1 MGHLTFRWICCQ
13 IGSREHY
20 AVPRAL
26 NRAGALQELL
36 TDTWVGPASVG
47 AVVGGRR
54 LAGRYHPDLQTARV
68 WAPNLSA
75 LRFEA
80 TQRLA
85 VATGWE
91 RMLKRNEWFQA
102 RALSRLRT
110 LASAHPGLPLCLFAY
125 SYAARHLFAFAKSQ
139 GWMTVLGQID
149 PGPPEERVVR
159 RLHAEHP
166 DLATAWEGAPMSYW
180 RDWSEEW
187 HLADRVVVNSE
198 WSRSAMLEEGVPA
211 SILRVVPLAYEPD
224 AAANASREWP
234 DRFADDRLLRV
245 LFLGQVNLR
254 KGMAETIDAMRL
266 LREDPVQFTIVGPVQ
281 MNVPD
286 DVRRCP
292 RVRWIGSVAP
302 GEAGHH
308 YDQADVFL
316 IPTHSDGF
324 ALTQLEAQARR
335 LPVIASR
342 FCGTVVADGVNGITL
357 PVVSGAAIAAAI
369 RGLLQSPLTLRAMS
383 DRSRV
388 ADVFGLGSVGA
399 RLLEVIREEPAA

>member
-1 MGHLTFRWICCQ
+1 MGPVTFRWICCQ

-26 NRAGALQELL
+26 NRAGALQELI

-54 LAGRYHPDLQTARV
+54 MAGRYHPDLETARV
-68 WAPNLSA
+68 WAPNFSA
-75 LRFEA
+75 IRFEA
-80 TQRLA
+80 TQRLGG
-85 VATGWE
+85 ATGWE

-110 LASAHPGLPLCLFAY
+110 LARTHAGLPLCLFAY

-149 PGPPEERVVR
+149 PGPLEERVVR

-166 DLATAWEGAPMSYW
+166 DLAGAWEGAPRSYW

-211 SILRVVPLAYEPD
+211 RILRVVPLAYEPEV
-224 AAANASREWP
+224 ANVRRDWP
-234 DRFADDRLLRV
+234 DRFTDDRPLRV

-266 LREDPVQFTIVGPVQ
+266 LREYPVQFTIVGPVQ
-281 MNVPD
+281 MNVPED
-286 DVRRCP
+286 LRRCP
-292 RVRWIGSVAP
+292 RVRWLGSVVP
-302 GEAGHH
+302 GEASHL

-324 ALTQLEAQARR
+324 ALTQLEAQARGV
-335 LPVIASR
+335 PVIASR
-342 FCGTVVADGVNGITL
+342 FCGAVVTDSVNGIIL

-388 ADVFGLGSVGA
+388 AQVFGLGSVGA